1 MELLSFSLGIAFVV
15 VIAVAMVSVYAFV
28 KVKQIR
34 KELDDMQRDM
44 CQNIEEVYRH
54 TNQRDDD
61 IIRSLDS
68 RCDKLENKLITKK

>member
-28 KVKQIR
+28 KVKQVR